1 MKNINK
7 NQLVVFILI
16 LVFFVPT
23 VFLSLSEEG
32 QSSIYFLDVGQGD
45 SEFINISGID
55 ILIDGGPVG
64 GGVMNE
70 LSKAMSPFDRYIDLV
85 IMTHP
90 QADHFGGLIDVFKR
104 YKVGAFI
111 YNGEKG
117 NSSALKD
124 LEEAISDN
132 GSKIIK
138 LQAGDRIKYKDSV
151 FTVLSPNEK
160 MNDLNEASLVL
171 KLQTNGTQALFTGD
185 IGKKVEELIKN
196 KVGDIHILKVAHHG
210 SKYSSSASFLNS
222 VDPEVSV
229 IEVGGN
235 SYGHPHNEVI
245 NKLQRINSRIYRTD
259 SDGTVKIEISSG
271 TLDILTS
278 S

>member
-23 VFLSLSEEG
+23 VFLSLPEKN

-45 SEFINISGID
+45 SEFINISGVD

-64 GGVMNE
+64 GGVMHE
-70 LSKAMSPFDRYIDLV
+70 LSKAMSPFDRYIDLI

-104 YKVGAFI
+104 YKVGAFM

-117 NSSALKD
+117 DSSALKD
-124 LEEAISDN
+124 LEKAISDN

-138 LQAGDRIKYKDSV
+138 LQAGDRIKYKNSV
-151 FTVLSPNEK
+151 FTVLSPNK
-160 MNDLNEASLVL
+160 KINDLNEASLVL
-171 KLQTNGTQALFTGD
+171 KLQTNGTQTLFTGD
-185 IGKKVEELIKN
+185 IGEKIEELIKN

-210 SKYSSSASFLNS
+210 SKYSSSASFLNA

-245 NKLQRINSRIYRTD
+245 NKLRKINSRVYRTD
-259 SDGTVKIEISSG
+259 LDGTVKIKISSG
-271 TLDILTS
+271 TLNIFTS

>member
-23 VFLSLSEEG
+23 VFLSLPEKN

-45 SEFINISGID
+45 SEFINISGVD

-64 GGVMNE
+64 GGVMHE
-70 LSKAMSPFDRYIDLV
+70 LSKAMSPFDRYIDLI

-104 YKVGAFI
+104 YKVGAFM

-117 NSSALKD
+117 DSSALKD
-124 LEEAISDN
+124 LEKAISDN

-138 LQAGDRIKYKDSV
+138 LQAGDRIKYKNSV
-151 FTVLSPNEK
+151 FTVLSPNK
-160 MNDLNEASLVL
+160 KINDLNEASLVL
-171 KLQTNGTQALFTGD
+171 KLQTNGTQTLFTGD
-185 IGKKVEELIKN
+185 IGEKIEELIKN

-210 SKYSSSASFLNS
+210 SKYSSSASFLNA

-245 NKLQRINSRIYRTD
+245 NKLRKINSRVYRTD
-259 SDGTVKIEISSG
+259 LDGTVKIKISSG
-271 TLDILTS
+271 TLDIFTS